1 MCAPSMMGEAS
12 TLRGIVPNALPLART
27 KPSRRSATVRL
38 TSFETGGC
46 PVRSSVIFTSIRTLA
61 SWPGRGGG
69 SLSRRA
75 SGFSAV
81 GCGFGDALGAGS
93 WASSVLAASATESTA
108 SIGLVLMGILS
119 CLCSGLGLR
128 ERFDLHRLDP
138 EGRDAPRRRLHRR
151 DGQRRHF
158 DRLYLAG
165 IGLHVFAD
173 EQPRRGRPARRPPRR
188 SDGEPRNRWRW

>member
-1 MCAPSMMGEAS
+1 MCAPAMMGEAS

-46 PVRSSVIFTSIRTLA
+46 PARSSVILTSTRTLA

-81 GCGFGDALGAGS
+81 GCGFGDALGPGS
-93 WASSVLAASATESTA
+93 WASSVVAASATANTA

-119 CLCSGLGLR
+119 YVRSGLGLR
-128 ERFDLHRLDP
+128 ERFNLHRLDLERCDRP
-138 EGRDAPRRRLHRR
+138 PLRLHRR
-151 DGQRRHF
+151 DGQGRHF
-158 DRLYLAG
+158 DRLHPAL
-165 IGLHVFAD
+165 GLHIVGD
-173 EQPRRGRPARRPPRR
+173 EQLRHLWPACGRPRR
-188 SDGEPRNRWRW
+188 